1 MKARVP
7 PPYRLA
13 ELRERVIASLGAWTM
28 STVVPSSSLS
38 LEVWMIRSIARGSI
52 TSVLSL
58 CQRGLLARRGGARCE
73 ARAGRRRS
81 GPGPRPVGL
90 DEVLLLHVLHRQPA
104 EGDAPVEGD
113 ETVQQGGRDRDG

>member
-38 LEVWMIRSIARGSI
+38 LEGWMIRSIARGSI
-52 TSVLSL
+52 TSVLSR
-58 CQRGLLARRGGARCE
+58 CQRGLE
-73 ARAGRRRS
+73 
-81 GPGPRPVGL
+81 
-90 DEVLLLHVLHRQPA
+90 EVLLLHVLHRQPA

>member
-38 LEVWMIRSIARGSI
+38 LEVWMIRSIIPWEYYVRAEP
-52 TSVLSL
+52 VPE
-58 CQRGLLARRGGARCE
+58 GLTRE
-73 ARAGRRRS
+73 ARWC
-81 GPGPRPVGL
+81 L